1 MCVIIIAEMKIK
13 IDMTTS
19 FVSTSR
25 FLIRFI
31 HILKILQQE
40 NSFSSSNMQIIM
52 FVEDW
57 INIEQVMPSRQQ
69 KSAK

>member
-1 MCVIIIAEMKIK
+1 MCIIMTAEMKIK

-19 FVSTSR
+19 LVSASR

-31 HILKILQQE
+31 RILKILQQE
-40 NSFSSSNMQIIM
+40 NSFSSSNLQIIM

>member
-1 MCVIIIAEMKIK
+1 MCIIMTAEMKIK

-19 FVSTSR
+19 FVSASR

-31 HILKILQQE
+31 RILKILQQE
-40 NSFSSSNMQIIM
+40 NSFSSSNLQIIM

>member
-19 FVSTSR
+19 FVSASR